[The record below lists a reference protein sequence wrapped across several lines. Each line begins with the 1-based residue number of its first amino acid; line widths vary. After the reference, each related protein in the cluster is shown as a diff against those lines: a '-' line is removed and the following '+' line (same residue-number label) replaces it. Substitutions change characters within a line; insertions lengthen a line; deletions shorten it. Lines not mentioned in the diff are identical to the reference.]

1 MVLVEFSHGKQIW
14 NWENSYKNRD
24 TRKSFMQPDRA
35 GKKKK
40 KSIKS
45 EPILG
50 GICKEEKFYT
60 SRPSPWRV
68 IRSSH
73 NLGII
78 VPQSCAKELPLSC
91 LLENALRQME
101 ELQKPRLCSQG
112 MCLYWLAENQGGE
125 GPAPAAATSPYF
137 LIWWGKH
144 PGSTHFTP

>member
-1 MVLVEFSHGKQIW
+1 MENKFETGRILIKTEIQGSPSCNQIG
-14 NWENSYKNRD
+14 
-24 TRKSFMQPDRA
+24 Q
-35 GKKKK
+35 GKKK

-112 MCLYWLAENQGGE
+112 MCLY
-125 GPAPAAATSPYF
+125 
-137 LIWWGKH
+137 
-144 PGSTHFTP
+144 